1 MLGLEATVRELNSF
15 PNCFMIFFIIFLE
28 LFVFNS
34 QPYLGRFT

>member
-15 PNCFMIFFIIFLE
+15 PNWFMIFFIFLK